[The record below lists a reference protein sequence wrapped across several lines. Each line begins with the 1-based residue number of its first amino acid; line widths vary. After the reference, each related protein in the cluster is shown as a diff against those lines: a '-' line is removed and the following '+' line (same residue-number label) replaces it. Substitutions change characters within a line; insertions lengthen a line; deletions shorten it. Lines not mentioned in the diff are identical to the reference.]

1 MKDRG
6 QTIANYANAVVDGMD
21 LKTLCVFAID
31 TIVDDLDDYTD
42 EEIIQLCKDYDEDNA
57 LKLIE

>member
-21 LKTLCVFAID
+21 LKTLCCFAID
-31 TIVDDLDDYTD
+31 TIVEDLDDYTD
-42 EEIIQLCKDYDEDNA
+42 KEIIELCNEYQDG
-57 LKLIE
+57 LIE